1 MVAIAA
7 IAVKLTAF
15 EFLNVSHVFSS
26 LLTVVNFVLAGSVVH
41 AFVASGRTVVLTLR
55 AVAESFV
62 L

>member
-41 AFVASGRTVVLTLR
+41 AFVAS
-55 AVAESFV
+55 
-62 L
+62 